1 MTEAASDEFLQ
12 AALALHAKVG
22 VFDAHCDTLGQ
33 IVDAGLDFVGG
44 ADPSLAEA
52 PLGSPDR
59 LKYGQIDLPR
69 MRAAGVRTQVLACWN
84 EPEHSGHAAFA
95 RCLAKMGAFHATAR
109 RHGLKLLTTPE
120 DLMAP
125 GEGFILSLEDAE
137 PIMASRWHLEAM
149 HALGLRMVGLTW
161 NGRNALAD
169 GVGVGANH
177 GGLTDQ
183 GALFVGLMQDMGIAI
198 DLAHVAERSFW
209 DAIKLAERPVM
220 VSHANAKALC
230 EHRRNLTDAQ
240 LEAVAASGGVVGLT
254 FVPYFLRAGLAE
266 GERATIEHA
275 VAHIEYMWDLI
286 GPEHVGLGADYDGI
300 SVPPEGL
307 EDVAGLPRLTAALLG
322 RGHDEAKLTWFLGRA
337 WREALAKAWRP

>member
-1 MTEAASDEFLQ
+1 MATSSDALE

-33 IVDAGLDFVGG
+33 IVDEGLDFVAG
-44 ADPSLAEA
+44 ANPEWAKAE
-52 PLGSPDR
+52 LGSPER
-59 LKYGQIDLPR
+59 LKYGQIDRPR
-69 MRAAGVRTQVLACWN
+69 LRAAGVRTQVLACWN

-109 RHGLKLLTTPE
+109 RHGLRLLRSPE
-120 DLMAP
+120 DLFVEE
-125 GEGFILSLEDAE
+125 EGYVLSLEDAE

-183 GALFVGLMQDMGIAI
+183 GALFVGLMQDMGIAV

-209 DAIKLAERPVM
+209 DAVKLAEKPVV
-220 VSHANAKALC
+220 VSHANAKAIC

-240 LEAVAASGGVVGLT
+240 LEAIAASGGVVGLT

-266 GERATIEHA
+266 GERATIAHA
-275 VAHIEYMWDLI
+275 VAHVEYMWDLI
-286 GPEHVGLGADYDGI
+286 GHEHVGLGADYDGI
-300 SVPPEGL
+300 QIPPEGL
-307 EDVAGLPRLTAALLG
+307 EEVSGLPHLTAALLE
-322 RGHDEAKLTWFLGRA
+322 RGHSEERLIWFLGRA
-337 WREALAKAWRP
+337 WREALAKAWAS